1 MLADAYWSSSL
12 DAGRPVV
19 DHAGRAKVGAAGVN
33 VRDDGRVS
41 QVLEA
46 HCGVTRGLELL
57 AGDVLVAPVPR

>member
-1 MLADAYWSSSL
+1 
-12 DAGRPVV
+12 
-19 DHAGRAKVGAAGVN
+19 VGAAGVN
-33 VRDDGRVS
+33 VRNDGRVS